1 MLAKDVM
8 STPVI
13 SVMLDT
19 PLEQVAPQ
27 GGEAGGP
34 STASYVASTLSAS
47 LELVKEGGMDV
58 KQAAAFDP
66 LYLRRRTQGPGGGQP
81 MELTP

>member
-1 MLAKDVM
+1 MPRL
-8 STPVI
+8 SEW
-13 SVMLDT
+13 T
-19 PLEQVAPQ
+19 PLERVVPERD
-27 GGEAGGP
+27 GEGP
-34 STASYVASTLSAS
+34 SQASYVASTLSAS

-66 LYLRRRTQGPGGGQP
+66 LYLRRRDVGQP